1 MADVAEKE
9 AKGRG
14 SAATR
19 TVVRLQLYANPG
31 IPAERLLL
39 DVWEA
44 SAKARGKS
52 QEIFRRAITLGLR
65 QMCESGEL
73 EDAIVD
79 EVGEDRILGRPR
91 RRRSHAA
98 PPVFVLPPGTDPR
111 FASMQHGG
119 YGEPPI
125 FEAPPAARPPPTSRH
140 LPPPRHEPNPE
151 PEAVGQS
158 GGLGDLM

>member
-1 MADVAEKE
+1 MADAAEKE
-9 AKGRG
+9 AKGKG

-52 QEIFRRAITLGLR
+52 QEIFRRALTLGLR

-91 RRRSHAA
+91 RRRGPQAGH
-98 PPVFVLPPGTDPR
+98 VFVLPPGTDPR
-111 FASMQHGG
+111 FAGLPHGG
-119 YGEPPI
+119 YPAPAV
-125 FEAPPAARPPPTSRH
+125 FEAPPPRHPPPSRH
-140 LPPPRHEPNPE
+140 LPPPRDEPE
-151 PEAVGQS
+151 PE
-158 GGLGDLM
+158 GLGEPSGLGELM

>member
-1 MADVAEKE
+1 MADAAEKE
-9 AKGRG
+9 AKGKG

-91 RRRSHAA
+91 RRRASQQG
-98 PPVFVLPPGTDPR
+98 PVFVLPPGADPR
-111 FASMQHGG
+111 FAGLPQGG
-119 YGEPPI
+119 YPSPGMFEVPPPRH
-125 FEAPPAARPPPTSRH
+125 PPAPRH
-140 LPPPRHEPNPE
+140 LPPPRDEPE
-151 PEAVGQS
+151 PEGLGEP

>member
-1 MADVAEKE
+1 MADAAEKE
-9 AKGRG
+9 AKGKG

-44 SAKARGKS
+44 SGKARGKS
-52 QEIFRRAITLGLR
+52 QEIFRRALTLGLR

-91 RRRSHAA
+91 RRRSQA
-98 PPVFVLPPGTDPR
+98 PPVFVLPPGSDPR
-111 FASMQHGG
+111 FAAVQHGG
-119 YGEPPI
+119 YADPAI
-125 FEAPPAARPPPTSRH
+125 YEAPPPRAPPPPRH
-140 LPPPRHEPNPE
+140 LPPPRNEPE
-151 PEAVGQS
+151 PAALGQTD
-158 GGLGDLM
+158 GLGDLM

>member
-1 MADVAEKE
+1 MADAAEKE
-9 AKGRG
+9 ARGKG

-52 QEIFRRAITLGLR
+52 QEIFRRALTLGLR
-65 QMCESGEL
+65 QMVESGEL

-91 RRRSHAA
+91 RRRSQAP

-111 FASMQHGG
+111 FAAMQHGG
-119 YGEPPI
+119 YGDPSVY
-125 FEAPPAARPPPTSRH
+125 EAPPPRAPPASRH
-140 LPPPRHEPNPE
+140 LPPPRIEPE
-151 PEAVGQS
+151 PEPAGLGHT